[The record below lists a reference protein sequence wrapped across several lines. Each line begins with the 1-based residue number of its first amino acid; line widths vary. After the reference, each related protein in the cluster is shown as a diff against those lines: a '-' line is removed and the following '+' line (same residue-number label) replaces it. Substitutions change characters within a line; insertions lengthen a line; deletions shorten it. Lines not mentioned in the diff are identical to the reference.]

1 MSRVDH
7 SAGQLA
13 GCKARQK
20 WVTLEGETRNCGP
33 LGVASSGEDRQD
45 SSPKLKVHQAK
56 LQQSGVFHS
65 ADGME
70 RMEPWKTQR
79 ECTKSN
85 TDPPVYDVI

>member
-45 SSPKLKVHQAK
+45 SSPKLKVHQASSNK
-56 LQQSGVFHS
+56 VEYSTPQ
-65 ADGME
+65 ME
-70 RMEPWKTQR
+70 WNEWNRGRHKENAQNRTQILL
-79 ECTKSN
+79 
-85 TDPPVYDVI
+85 YMM